1 MSLNMSVQE
10 LWRQTM
16 IREQSTIQD
25 AIRNLDVTGLQ
36 ITLVVNENGAL
47 LGTVTDGD
55 VRRALLKGLSL
66 QNSISEIMYTSP
78 LVVTQEM
85 GREFVLHLMR
95 ANKVHQLPVVDEERR
110 VVGLHL
116 WENVISPASRSNL
129 MVIMAGGFGKRLK
142 PFTDDCPK
150 PMLPI
155 AGKPMLEHIVE
166 RAKLEGFTKFIFSLH
181 YLGHV
186 ITNYFGDGEKFG
198 VDIGYVTEQTPL
210 GTAGA
215 LSLINPVPD
224 MPFIVTNGDVLTD
237 IHYGE
242 MLDFHLTHHAAATM
256 AVRQHEWQH
265 PFGVVKTK
273 GIEIIGFEE
282 KPVHKTHVN
291 AGIYVLSPSTLE
303 LLELGGMCDMP
314 TLFERIQ
321 LNQAGA
327 TIAYPMHE
335 PWLDVGRPDDLELA
349 RNNSDNFRK

>member
-1 MSLNMSVQE
+1 MNSDTFGNDP
-10 LWRQTM
+10 WRQTL
-16 IREQSTIQD
+16 IQGCSTIQD
-25 AIRNLDVTGLQ
+25 AIRNLDLTGLQ
-36 ITLVVNENGAL
+36 IVLVVNEVGAL

-66 QNSISEIMYTSP
+66 QNCVSEIMYTAP

-95 ANKVHQLPVVDEERR
+95 ANKVHQLPVIDEQRR

-166 RAKLEGFTKFIFSLH
+166 RAKLEGFTKFVLSLH
-181 YLGHV
+181 YLGNV
-186 ITNYFGDGEKFG
+186 ITDYFGNGEKLG
-198 VDIGYVTEQTPL
+198 VEIGYVTEQTPL

-215 LSLINPVPD
+215 LSLIDPVPEC
-224 MPFIVTNGDVLTD
+224 PFIVTNGDVLTD

-242 MLDFHLTHHAAATM
+242 MLDFHLSHQATATM

-265 PFGVVKTK
+265 PFGVVRTK
-273 GIEIIGFEE
+273 GIDIVGFEE
-282 KPVHKTHVN
+282 KPIHRTHVN
-291 AGIYVLSPSTLE
+291 AGIYVLSPLALAQLE
-303 LLELGGMCDMP
+303 PGGVCDMP

-321 LNQAGA
+321 LTKAGT

-335 PWLDVGRPDDLELA
+335 PWLDVGRPDDLILA
-349 RNNSDNFRK
+349 REMKH

>member
-1 MSLNMSVQE
+1 MDRSKSNQE
-10 LWRQTM
+10 PWQQVL
-16 IREQSTIQD
+16 IDGQSTIQD
-25 AIRNLDVTGLQ
+25 AIRNLDESGLQ
-36 ITLVVNENGAL
+36 ISLVVNKEGSL

-55 VRRALLKGLSL
+55 VRRALLRGLGL
-66 QNSISEIMYTSP
+66 GNCISEIMFPTP

-95 ANKVHQLPVVDEERR
+95 ANKVHQLPIVDEQRR

-155 AGKPMLEHIVE
+155 AGKPMLEHIIE
-166 RAKLEGFTKFIFSLH
+166 RAKLEGFTKFILSLH
-181 YLGHV
+181 YLGHI
-186 ITNYFGDGEKFG
+186 ITNYFGNGEKLG
-198 VDIGYVTEQTPL
+198 VEINYVTEQNPL

-215 LSLINPVPD
+215 LSLIDPVPD
-224 MPFIVTNGDVLTD
+224 APFIVTNGDVLTD

-242 MLDFHLTHHAAATM
+242 MLDFHLSHHATATM

-273 GIEIIGFEE
+273 GIEIVGFEE
-282 KPVHKTHVN
+282 KPIHRTHVN
-291 AGIYVLSPSTLE
+291 AGIYVLSPHALDQLE
-303 LLELGGMCDMP
+303 QGGVCDMP

-321 LNQAGA
+321 LNQSGS

-335 PWLDVGRPDDLELA
+335 PWLDVGRPDDLLLA
-349 RNNSDNFRK
+349 REMKN